1 MQNLIEDMLVLTRLE
16 SIDYPMRDEFVD
28 IRHLLDEVLI
38 EAKALSNNRHK
49 LSLKCDGPDILGG
62 TEELRSAF
70 SNLVSN
76 AIRYTPEGGEITI
89 SWSKNIQGPAFSVK
103 DNGIGIKQENLARL
117 TERFY
122 RVDKGRSRE
131 TQGTGL
137 GLAIVKHVLM
147 RHNARLLIESELG
160 KGSVFTIQFPDSAAQ
175 GKVA

>member
-1 MQNLIEDMLVLTRLE
+1 
-16 SIDYPMRDEFVD
+16 VD
-28 IRHLLDEVLI
+28 IHQLLDEVLS
-38 EAKALSNNRHK
+38 EAQALSNNRHM
-49 LSLKCDGPDILGG
+49 LSLTCDGPDILGG

-76 AIRYTPEGGEITI
+76 AIRYTPDGGKIEI
-89 SWSKNIQGPAFSVK
+89 SWGKNILGPAFSVK

-147 RHNARLLIESELG
+147 RHNARLQIESELG
-160 KGSVFTIQFPDSAAQ
+160 KGSVFTIQFPESAAPA
-175 GKVA
+175 KAA